1 MFDEEFKIY
10 NDIVSQKKYIEYWTS
25 RTSLQKDNNY
35 INIDNFNVEDFEI
48 DKILTD
54 PKNALIKQYKQLFKM
69 EGTKLEIDE
78 TVLNLIVDKA
88 LEFKLGAR
96 GLRGICEAIMTDLM
110 YSLPSEEKP
119 IKQFT
124 ITLDYAL
131 EKLKNAKLNQLKV
144 A

>member
-1 MFDEEFKIY
+1 MLIWFKFY
-10 NDIVSQKKYIEYWTS
+10 
-25 RTSLQKDNNY
+25 
-35 INIDNFNVEDFEI
+35 EI
-48 DKILTD
+48 QSYA
-54 PKNALIKQYKQLFKM
+54 PPVF
-69 EGTKLEIDE
+69 IDE

>member
-1 MFDEEFKIY
+1 
-10 NDIVSQKKYIEYWTS
+10 
-25 RTSLQKDNNY
+25 
-35 INIDNFNVEDFEI
+35 
-48 DKILTD
+48 
-54 PKNALIKQYKQLFKM
+54 M

-78 TVLNLIVDKA
+78 AVLNLIVDKA

-131 EKLKNAKLNQLKV
+131 EKLKNATVEHSRRKKK